1 MLIKEV
7 SRRETLQLW
16 RPYSRGG
23 EAVKGIIEAENEAAA
38 ANELREK
45 GGYFV
50 TSLKEA
56 KERTVLFQ
64 RPVRLKAKFL
74 ALFCRQFAIMLGT
87 GLTLVKSLELLEA
100 QADDPGLPASY
111 RAFA

>member
-1 MLIKEV
+1 MKRF
-7 SRRETLQLW
+7 SYGGRTRG
-16 RPYSRGG
+16 GG

-45 GGYFV
+45 GYFV